1 MGEYGTTMILPT
13 MIVCNY
19 SRWCEGLR
27 VMPGLRYVRCSMD
40 KIKFFTLY
48 INASEEVKTQ
58 VQNLLEETQS
68 QPECEAEPLDTS
80 DKEEGLWWLL

>member
-27 VMPGLRYVRCSMD
+27 VMPGLRYVRCIMS
-40 KIKFFTLY
+40 KEEFLELY
-48 INASEEVKTQ
+48 NELSEEDKEIIKDL
-58 VQNLLEETQS
+58 LLEQEQR
-68 QPECEAEPLDTS
+68 P
-80 DKEEGLWWLL
+80 